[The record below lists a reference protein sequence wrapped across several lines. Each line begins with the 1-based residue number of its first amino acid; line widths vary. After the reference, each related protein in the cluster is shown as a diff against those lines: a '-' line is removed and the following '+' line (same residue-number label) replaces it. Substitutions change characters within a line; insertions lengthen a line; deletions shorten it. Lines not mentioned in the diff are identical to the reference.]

1 MINIFLT
8 ALSKNTIN
16 NTVIITNKKI
26 PTIITADNAPVLP
39 NSKVEARALGISA
52 TIPENIINEMN
63 IYVDQ
68 VINDEKKKEELDY
81 GKRLAGNVKQEI
93 YLEIDFMK
101 KIKWAEFL
109 ATACAEWLAKDR
121 EIKMKGFEIIKSW
134 IVRQF
139 KNDYNPIHTHGG
151 HLSGVG
157 YLKVPKN
164 FGEYHQKD
172 KVNNQN
178 GKLALVHGSR
188 MFMQEATYMV
198 TPKVG
203 DFYFFPNYLMHTVYP
218 FSGTDE
224 ERRSI
229 SFNAMIDE
237 DIYNVFKQKK

>member
-1 MINIFLT
+1 M
-8 ALSKNTIN
+8 
-16 NTVIITNKKI
+16 
-26 PTIITADNAPVLP
+26 VLRKSRMAIEILKP
-39 NSKVEARALGISA
+39 FGPSIVKTKL
-52 TIPENIINEMN
+52 PENIINEMN

-139 KNDYNPIHTHGG
+139 KNDYNPIHFHSG
-151 HLSGVG
+151 HVSGVG

-164 FGEYHQKD
+164 MGETVQSKKKH
-172 KVNNQN
+172 NLN
-178 GKLALVHGSR
+178 GKLVLIDGSKKL
-188 MFMQEATYMV
+188 FCNPTHTI
-198 TPKVG
+198 TPEVG
-203 DFYFFPNYLMHTVYP
+203 DFYLFPNYLMHAVYP
-218 FSGTDE
+218 FAETDE
-224 ERRSI
+224 ERRSV
-229 SFNAMIDE
+229 SFNAKLDNDSSSI
-237 DIYNVFKQKK
+237 